1 MGHHPTSYQLDSLVA
16 TSSATCGPMASS
28 NMGGGSQQQLFLQ
41 QQRASTRHIRHT
53 RGQHPEE
60 LRTRLFLEAKVRS
73 RVGGAAAQDWPG
85 PERNQSVPVLSG
97 IHRLVLWRE
106 ALLCAGWGRGHSQC
120 AKAQSRGICAG
131 GAVWRLRPEEG
142 EGGRIEGK
150 EERPPREKLGK
161 QLQKTGVRL
170 GGIFPHR
177 GQLAPPASLSCSH

>member
-1 MGHHPTSYQLDSLVA
+1 MVLWLPQTW
-16 TSSATCGPMASS
+16 
-28 NMGGGSQQQLFLQ
+28 GGGSQQQLFLQ

-142 EGGRIEGK
+142 EGGRIGEGK
-150 EERPPREKLGK
+150 EEREGGRERREKE
-161 QLQKTGVRL
+161 
-170 GGIFPHR
+170 GGEYVSR
-177 GQLAPPASLSCSH
+177 GS

>member
-1 MGHHPTSYQLDSLVA
+1 M
-16 TSSATCGPMASS
+16 
-28 NMGGGSQQQLFLQ
+28 
-41 QQRASTRHIRHT
+41 
-53 RGQHPEE
+53 
-60 LRTRLFLEAKVRS
+60 RS

-142 EGGRIEGK
+142 EGGRIGEGK
-150 EERPPREKLGK
+150 EEREGGRERREKEGGVWEGEEGELRAKNQQGLGAAGR
-161 QLQKTGVRL
+161 T
-170 GGIFPHR
+170 
-177 GQLAPPASLSCSH
+177 